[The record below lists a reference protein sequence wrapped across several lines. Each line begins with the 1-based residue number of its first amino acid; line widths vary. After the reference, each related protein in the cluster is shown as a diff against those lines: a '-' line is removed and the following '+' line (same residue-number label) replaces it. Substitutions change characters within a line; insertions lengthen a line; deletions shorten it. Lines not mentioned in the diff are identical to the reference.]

1 MQSSTLS
8 TSLSRL
14 TTALT
19 GALLRQ
25 PGVTTI
31 LFVYLVYYAVLIIRG
46 HGIPFVIDN
55 TETYSSLNHA
65 YNLYNFDFFRSFG
78 IADEAVSPEPA
89 AHPVV
94 HTHQGNFPR
103 LFSFLLFVLGARS
116 AQSQIIITTF
126 TIGTA
131 SVLMAQ
137 AYFRRLGGELF
148 ATIVV
153 LIMMTDYL
161 MFAQWQVNTY
171 RVWHGF
177 FLFAA
182 LLCVH
187 GLPEWKRG
195 RWLSVTFSLYTCLFY
210 WEWLFAT
217 FVAATV
223 GFYTIWIYRR
233 NPRLIILAG
242 VVQGIAAALGVAI
255 IFAQVI
261 LYLGWDGFLTD
272 LRLTFAARNHASDDQ
287 TFLALLRE
295 FYDSR
300 NVVFFYNFQSES
312 NYGGLLPFLRSL
324 FRYVFEIP
332 TPFVTL
338 LGLGLAASAFCA
350 DSRQPGP
357 RDVAVA
363 ARAVSYSAT
372 ALLIPGF
379 FILLWVIARGDTILG
394 LATTNIATEPVDII
408 QRASVC
414 FVLAL
419 ALAFGMRVLAARI
432 SLSGTP
438 AGLDR
443 CLRAGLFLLGFGL
456 LIRAQENLYDW
467 GHAVVWLTTL
477 ALFDSWAA
485 KIVVLGV
492 ATIGV
497 VTILAGRRRVLGA
510 WHNVPLSVAPF
521 LLCGFMGYVLVYK
534 LSGGYL
540 HAGYLLRN
548 CPLPIFHFD
557 ALLGFSLTMTVA
569 VALTLAGPLL
579 RQPTWRARLIGCVA
593 ATVGLAFVC
602 SWGWVQAQYSYRL
615 PPTKFEFISLLE
627 EPAFRGRGIVS
638 NNYVIPFGLVAQ
650 TWAYSFILSPGSAE
664 AMGLLPWALLA
675 DRGSNPA
682 YRHPELYVC
691 FDSTNFRAVIF
702 DLIGTVK
709 PSRCSALDIMR
720 RALSTNDDGKL
731 PRVKILARDKI
742 NDSWA
747 ILRLDWNP
755 TSPAAR

>member
-324 FRYVFEIP
+324 FR
-332 TPFVTL
+332 
-338 LGLGLAASAFCA
+338 
-350 DSRQPGP
+350 
-357 RDVAVA
+357 
-363 ARAVSYSAT
+363 
-372 ALLIPGF
+372 
-379 FILLWVIARGDTILG
+379 
-394 LATTNIATEPVDII
+394 
-408 QRASVC
+408 
-414 FVLAL
+414 
-419 ALAFGMRVLAARI
+419 
-432 SLSGTP
+432 
-438 AGLDR
+438 
-443 CLRAGLFLLGFGL
+443 
-456 LIRAQENLYDW
+456 
-467 GHAVVWLTTL
+467 
-477 ALFDSWAA
+477 
-485 KIVVLGV
+485 
-492 ATIGV
+492 
-497 VTILAGRRRVLGA
+497 
-510 WHNVPLSVAPF
+510 
-521 LLCGFMGYVLVYK
+521 
-534 LSGGYL
+534 
-540 HAGYLLRN
+540 
-548 CPLPIFHFD
+548 
-557 ALLGFSLTMTVA
+557 
-569 VALTLAGPLL
+569 
-579 RQPTWRARLIGCVA
+579 
-593 ATVGLAFVC
+593 
-602 SWGWVQAQYSYRL
+602 
-615 PPTKFEFISLLE
+615 
-627 EPAFRGRGIVS
+627 
-638 NNYVIPFGLVAQ
+638 
-650 TWAYSFILSPGSAE
+650 
-664 AMGLLPWALLA
+664 
-675 DRGSNPA
+675 
-682 YRHPELYVC
+682 
-691 FDSTNFRAVIF
+691 
-702 DLIGTVK
+702 
-709 PSRCSALDIMR
+709 
-720 RALSTNDDGKL
+720 
-731 PRVKILARDKI
+731 
-742 NDSWA
+742 
-747 ILRLDWNP
+747 
-755 TSPAAR
+755 